1 VPYDS
6 IVGHAGPIARLKA
19 LAQRE
24 RVAGAYLF
32 AGPAGLGKRAVA
44 RAFFEG
50 MGAEVQ
56 VLERAEDK
64 REILMEQ
71 VRELLRTLSFRPRT
85 VAPRGVLIDD
95 AERLNLEGQNAL
107 LKTLEEPPERTTFVL
122 VTASPALLL
131 PTIVSRCHT
140 VIFTPLSDADMRRI
154 LEPMRLDAET
164 AEWIAAL
171 AQGSPGRA
179 HQVAAEAEDLRA
191 RTKELFDGL
200 AAGTFNQLVEHLSRV
215 RDQEEARRRAREIL
229 ELTILA
235 LREELRSRETDA
247 PPRPA
252 ILPQALRLRLL
263 PLEPEDLADRI
274 RNLMDHARFI
284 DANAN
289 VALTV
294 EDALLRI

>member
-19 LAQRE
+19 LTSRG

-32 AGPAGLGKRAVA
+32 AGPSGLGKRAVA
-44 RAFFEG
+44 RAFFEEL
-50 MGAEVQ
+50 GAQVQ
-56 VLERAEDK
+56 VLERIEDK
-64 REILMEQ
+64 RA
-71 VRELLRTLSFRPRT
+71 
-85 VAPRGVLIDD
+85 APRGVIIDE

-107 LKTLEEPPERTTFVL
+107 LKTVEEPPERTTFVL
-122 VTASPALLL
+122 VSASPALLL

-140 VIFTPLSDADMRRI
+140 VIFTPLSDEEMKRF
-154 LEPMRLDAET
+154 LKPLKLDEET
-164 AEWIAAL
+164 ADWTAAL
-171 AQGSPGRA
+171 AEGSPGRA
-179 HQVAAEAEDLRA
+179 KQLAEGVDDLRA
-191 RTKELFDGL
+191 RAKELFDSL
-200 AAGTFNQLVEHLSRV
+200 VAGSFNQLVEHISRV

-229 ELTILA
+229 ELTIFA
-235 LREELRSRETDA
+235 LREELRSRETGA

-274 RNLMDHARFI
+274 RGLMDHARYI